1 MGMRTLSKAI
11 IVMLAMAAAFA
22 AGQAVAQ
29 EGPKAPAKPFGVV
42 GAPGGSGPMPAVAEY
57 LAAMPDHT
65 IYHPATMPKQRLPI
79 VLWGNGGCADNSLS
93 AAHFLREVASHGYF
107 IVVPGPPRSE
117 RELTAPVRMTEPPAF
132 NPERSAQIARRGP
145 DATSPEQILAG
156 LDWVTRQNADP
167 KSPWHGRLDP
177 SRVAMM
183 GHSCGGL
190 QAIRVSADPRI
201 KATILFNS
209 GVFNNPMEGRSAL
222 SIAKS
227 ELLKL
232 HAPIAYIIGGP
243 ADIAWP
249 QAIDDGA
256 RIVHVPVFFAHSPVG
271 HSGTFWTA
279 PNGGDYGVIARKW
292 LNYHLKGSA
301 KDGRYFRGPKCG
313 LCVTADW
320 SVPRPL
326 W

>member
-1 MGMRTLSKAI
+1 MIRTLA
-11 IVMLAMAAAFA
+11 AMALALTAMPLD
-22 AGQAVAQ
+22 AQ
-29 EGPKAPAKPFGVV
+29 TSPPPKADPKPFGII
-42 GAPGGSGPMPAVAEY
+42 GAPGGSGATPAVAEY
-57 LAAMPDHT
+57 LPAMPDHT
-65 IYHPATMPKQRLPI
+65 FYHPAVMPKERLPI

-93 AAHFLREVASHGYF
+93 AAQFLREVSSHGYF

-117 RELTAPVRMTEPPAF
+117 RALSAPVRMTEPLAVDPD
-132 NPERSAQIARRGP
+132 RSAQIAKRGP

-156 LDWVTRQNADP
+156 LDWVTKQNADP
-167 KSPWHGRLDP
+167 KSPWFGKLDP
-177 SRVAMM
+177 ARVAVM

-190 QAIRVSADPRI
+190 QSIRISADPRI
-201 KATILFNS
+201 KATVVFNS

-222 SIAKS
+222 SISKQ

-271 HSGTFWTA
+271 HGGTFWTA
-279 PNGGDYGVIARKW
+279 PNGGDYAVIARKW
-292 LNYHLKGSA
+292 LNFHLKGRV
-301 KDGRYFRGPKCG
+301 KDGLYFRGRNCG
-313 LCVTADW
+313 LCTKTDW

-326 W
+326 